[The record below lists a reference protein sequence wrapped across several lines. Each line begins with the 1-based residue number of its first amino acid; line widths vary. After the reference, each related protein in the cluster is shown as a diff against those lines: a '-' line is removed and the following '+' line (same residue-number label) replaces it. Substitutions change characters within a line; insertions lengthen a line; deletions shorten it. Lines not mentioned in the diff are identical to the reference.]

1 MISPRISFKNFK
13 SKKVQSSLVRKK
25 LTTLIK
31 EKNEILKSLS
41 KDYKNNFNHK
51 NLKKFKKSLD
61 FRVIG
66 MGGSSLG
73 AKAIYDFLRH
83 KIKKRFFF
91 IDNLKINNIEKK
103 SPLVMPPDFDE
114 LPIPK
119 EIEIQKDINEN
130 EFKTLITQDNQ
141 EIKSN
146 EKDINKNFEELLLD
160 KIKKN

>member
-1 MISPRISFKNFK
+1 MYYCLHLAAQCKALLRI
-13 SKKVQSSLVRKK
+13 
-25 LTTLIK
+25 
-31 EKNEILKSLS
+31 
-41 KDYKNNFNHK
+41 KNNT
-51 NLKKFKKSLD
+51 D
-61 FRVIG
+61 E
-66 MGGSSLG
+66 
-73 AKAIYDFLRH
+73 FLV
-83 KIKKRFFF
+83 
-91 IDNLKINNIEKK
+91 EKK

-119 EIEIQKDINEN
+119 EIENKKDINEN